1 MNWKKLTEQKRQI
14 DERIKKELWEHWNEL
29 TPGKQ
34 MPDMLARFL
43 PENIDFYLFQDDSTI
58 GKCKEHEAL
67 VEKLESNNGN
77 GLDIYGSMDA
87 SKDADFMHLFK
98 KHGWRTIIYLKINIV
113 QETIPEANIKDL
125 RCFMIQMP
133 ALLVSSDPDALTEKQ
148 LENAISAVNTV
159 LTAMLL
165 RVGVTFLASHS
176 QHLWDSIPGALLLIS
191 SDTIFQ
197 GNDAARQWLNM
208 DLSLRD
214 PVDITSVFPASL
226 CRWISDTIGE
236 KGIYTEEQAH
246 CVTWLD
252 DTKRVRVNLR
262 PYKPWANIR
271 ATNRMSTGFRGIQGD
286 DIHHRLH
293 MLLLQD
299 VTVEWEAEMLT
310 QEISVARRI
319 QMGLQPE
326 IMPQTDVYD
335 IVATCEPAKTIGGD
349 LYDAVI
355 LPDGR
360 IALIIGDATGHG
372 VHSALLAALV
382 TGAFRGCV
390 DYDPEPE
397 IVLESIDRVLRNTN
411 HDGFVTVVY
420 MLLEAGGESIRYGL
434 AGHYPPMLIRET
446 KEVCQKSTPSSLP
459 LGINLPSMYYFGEC
473 KLKSGDIIAAFSD
486 GLLECRSADGATF
499 YDKIPG
505 IIQKAGK
512 LTPHAILNEL
522 LHNAFEFANEN
533 IIDDDLTA
541 IIIKVKSLDTL
552 ANINSNVNSQA
563 FHATS

>member
-1 MNWKKLTEQKRQI
+1 MNWKKISEQKRQI
-14 DERIKKELWEHWNEL
+14 DERIKQELFEHWNEL

-43 PENIDFYLFQDDSTI
+43 PENVDFYLFQDDSTI
-58 GKCKEHEAL
+58 GNCKEHEAL
-67 VEKLESNNGN
+67 VEKLESNDGN

-87 SKDADFMHLFK
+87 SQESDFVHLYN
-98 KHGWRTIIYLKINIV
+98 KHGWRTIIYLKVNIV
-113 QETIPEANIKDL
+113 QETIPGGNSKDL
-125 RCFMIQMP
+125 RYFMIQMP
-133 ALLVSSDPDALTEKQ
+133 ALLVSPGPDALTEIQ
-148 LENAISAVNTV
+148 LENAISAINTV

-197 GNDAARQWLNM
+197 GNDAARQWLNK

-214 PVDITSVFPASL
+214 PIDITSVFPAPF
-226 CRWISDTIGE
+226 CRWISETIGD
-236 KGIYTEEQAH
+236 KGIYTEEQGH
-246 CVTWLD
+246 CVIWLD

-262 PYKPWANIR
+262 PYKPWANVR
-271 ATNRMSTGFRGIQGD
+271 ATSRMSTGFRGIQGD
-286 DIHHRLH
+286 DVHHRLH

-299 VTVEWEAEMLT
+299 VTLEWEAESLQ

-326 IMPQTDVYD
+326 RMPQTDVYD

-355 LPDGR
+355 LPDER

-420 MLLEAGGESIRYGL
+420 MLLEANGGSFRYGL
-434 AGHYPPMLIRET
+434 AGHYPPMLVRHDQEL
-446 KEVCQKSTPSSLP
+446 CQKPTPSSLP

-473 KLKSGDIIAAFSD
+473 ELRSGDVIAAFSD
-486 GLLECRSADGATF
+486 GLLECRNSDDDTF
-499 YDKIPG
+499 HDKIPG
-505 IIQKAGK
+505 IIRKAGK

-522 LHNAFEFANEN
+522 LHNALEFAKEN

-541 IIIKVKSLDTL
+541 IIIKVKSSDTVRNFIS
-552 ANINSNVNSQA
+552 NIDSQT
-563 FHATS
+563 FHAAK